1 MKPLALLTVLLS
13 AFSVS
18 ASASSWMQYDQSNTP
33 LPSNSITATLN
44 DGATTWIGTYNG
56 LAMFDGN
63 TWTIYRSETSL
74 LPDDHVHDIFKD
86 NNDDIWVATN
96 LGLLKISLNGWEVID
111 SNDLPTSTALFRSI
125 ATDNQNNMWLG
136 TWGNG
141 LLKFDG
147 TNWTVF
153 DTQNSAIPS
162 NGIFDVEID
171 EDNNVWVGTFNGGA
185 AKYDGQNWTNYT
197 TSNSD
202 LPNNNVRSITI
213 GQNGIVWLGTD
224 DGLARKTAGN
234 HWDVFTYL
242 ELGHSI
248 HAIHDGIQV
257 EQGHLYFATDGGLL
271 EFDGSTYR
279 TFTAQNSDLPS
290 NSLYS
295 LSEDPNGGLWIGT
308 GNNGVV
314 LFSEQD
320 LLSVGQDH
328 KVDYFTPFP
337 NPTTGTVTLDFD
349 KNLGAD
355 FEVLVHN
362 NVGQMVLR
370 RKLNNFSSGML
381 DLNLD
386 GLPNGALSI
395 TLVSNQKSDTKR
407 VIKL

>member
-1 MKPLALLTVLLS
+1 
-13 AFSVS
+13 
-18 ASASSWMQYDQSNTP
+18 
-33 LPSNSITATLN
+33 
-44 DGATTWIGTYNG
+44 
-56 LAMFDGN
+56 MFDGN